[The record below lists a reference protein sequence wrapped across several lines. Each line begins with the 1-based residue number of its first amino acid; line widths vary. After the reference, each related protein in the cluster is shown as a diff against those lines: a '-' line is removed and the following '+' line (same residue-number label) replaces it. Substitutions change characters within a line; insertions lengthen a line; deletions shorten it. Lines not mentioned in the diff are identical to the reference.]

1 MLKHKVISK
10 QSWGTR
16 SYPVNKQNYP
26 NRAPSLPARG
36 PPRERAEHFGITH
49 ERDRINE
56 GGKTIRKFSSPL
68 PPLTFCASSPL
79 STTNTPTH
87 LASSVF
93 GRCEDLALASPPA
106 SRPMSWRKMSLAMEM
121 QGVGCRT
128 PRLDTYHVPSTTR
141 SAVDASIIIS
151 SSKTTARAATTTTTL
166 SCSRVPNFSA

>member
-16 SYPVNKQNYP
+16 SYHVNKQNYP

-68 PPLTFCASSPL
+68 PPLTFCASSPTL
-79 STTNTPTH
+79 HYQHPHT
-87 LASSVF
+87 LASSIF

-121 QGVGCRT
+121 QGVGCRCRGWT
-128 PRLDTYHVPSTTR
+128 RIMYHLQPARPSTP
-141 SAVDASIIIS
+141 AS
-151 SSKTTARAATTTTTL
+151 SSPAARRRLAPPRRRRL
-166 SCSRVPNFSA
+166 